1 MADRTR
7 RRSSM
12 PRSPGTRRPPPT
24 AACASWAESSSAL
37 EDVAEGLAAHTGERE
52 HASAQRAGLVGVPAV
67 EETGGGLH
75 RPAER
80 LVVGVPPEVAGA
92 RGLPGEQLDVHALVQ
107 PELRV

>member
-1 MADRTR
+1 MADRTG

-37 EDVAEGLAAHTGERE
+37 EDVAERLAAHTRQGK
-52 HASAQRAGLVGVPAV
+52 HASAQGTRLVRVPAV

-75 RPAER
+75 RLAER
-80 LVVGVPPEVAGA
+80 LVVWVPPEVAGA
-92 RGLPGEQLDVHALVQ
+92 RGLPGEQL
-107 PELRV
+107 